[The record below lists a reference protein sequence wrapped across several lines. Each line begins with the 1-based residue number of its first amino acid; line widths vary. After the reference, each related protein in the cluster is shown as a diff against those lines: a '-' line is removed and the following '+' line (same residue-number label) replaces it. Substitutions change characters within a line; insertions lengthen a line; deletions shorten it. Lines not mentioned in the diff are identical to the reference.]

1 MVEVWSCSGLK
12 VGSAKYPY
20 VSFAP
25 KQSLR
30 ASTVSSIPN
39 PVVHNSPWHTVE
51 QGRGPFLSYPIVAH
65 SMVDQGKPDFDPYSE
80 QDMSETSTL
89 PGNQDAVRVA
99 LTLTV
104 TRH

>member
-25 KQSLR
+25 RQR

-39 PVVHNSPWHTVE
+39 PVVHNSSWHTVE
-51 QGRGPFLSYPIVAH
+51 HGRGPFLSYPVVSL
-65 SMVDQGKPDFDPYSE
+65 SMVDLGKPDFDPYSE